1 MNATRSATGSPPPR
15 DAARV
20 ALFGTVQSPT
30 TRRAHAVA
38 RALSLAVSDDVAPTP
53 PPRMPEFETMMLS
66 ELQHRQLAAIAASR
80 ERGRS
85 DEDAPSAL
93 GRLAADVL
101 SPPPTFPDE
110 DSGRQSTASPSP
122 VGILALHGMGGG
134 DSPLAASIVAGRA
147 DTASQPVAGDTPL
160 KARIVREGGVNG
172 RPAPS
177 ARARASRAPVAA
189 NASLAAKLESSAAL
203 RYGPA
208 TRHVPVDDSPIRV
221 VPVMLPPPKT
231 SAASAQSNASASIRR
246 QSDESPQPRHQPRK
260 GPAATADLKPAET
273 TAELLAR
280 LRRSA
285 NAAQTLARRP
295 TPPPAE
301 PSFPREASRREAS
314 SGIST
319 AETLAFALDA
329 PRASAPPALPESGA
343 AAQPQRVHVQIF
355 DTPGN
360 LRAAYLTALRARG
373 AAPLAPSVCRS
384 CHTALVTD
392 LNRPDCAVSFCDHCG
407 ARLH

>member
-172 RPAPS
+172 IPAPS